1 VSQAFCQA
9 GCRSRDPDRVV
20 PWRGIMRQDT
30 TLIQREPP
38 PRPIAGSYLLPVATV
53 AMAILIF
60 ALDAITDVS
69 FAVGILFVPVV
80 LMAGRFCRARGV
92 VLVALGCGAST
103 ILAHF
108 LSPGDPWTALA
119 LGNRALGL
127 AALGLTTL
135 LVVRA
140 QSQEVA
146 LSEQAHLLDV
156 AHEGI
161 FVRDRNDVITFWN
174 RGAEELYGWTR
185 EEAVGK
191 VSHQLL
197 QTVFPAPLA
206 ELTGIVL
213 RSGRW
218 EGELVHR
225 KRDGTQV
232 VVASRWSLQ
241 QDDAGRA
248 VGTLETNNDISER
261 KRTDVELQR
270 SEQRFRNIFE
280 TTGVSIWEEDFSQVK
295 TAIDAIKAEGVGD
308 FRSYLAEHP
317 EFVQQAL
324 AIVKVVDVNDAT
336 VKLFGARTKAEL
348 LGSLDRIFLPETQE
362 VFAGELIAIA
372 AGQSSFESETVLR
385 TLNGG
390 KLDVLFTMTFP
401 LETGKFDSVLVSL
414 VDITARK
421 QAQEALQRAQAE
433 LAHVSRLTTLGE
445 LAASIA
451 HEVSQP
457 LAAAAANAEA
467 GLRWL
472 AVQPPHL
479 EEVRQALS
487 HIVKNG
493 HRAGEIIKRLRA
505 LVKKTPPQRE
515 RLDINDVVREV
526 IALTR
531 SEVQKRGIILQ
542 TRLAADLPQVLG
554 DRVQLQQVILNLIVN
569 AAEAMSGEGDG
580 RLELLIDSGG
590 DLSSEVLIAVRDSG
604 PGLKEE
610 GLDHLFD
617 AFYTTKPNGMGMGL
631 AISRSIIASHGGRL
645 WASRNLPHGAT
656 FQFTLPTHRET
667 RP

>member
-1 VSQAFCQA
+1 
-9 GCRSRDPDRVV
+9 
-20 PWRGIMRQDT
+20 MT
-30 TLIQREPP
+30 QRK
-38 PRPIAGSYLLPVATV
+38 PRPIAGLYLLPVATA
-53 AMAILIF
+53 AMAIVIF

-69 FAVGILFVPVV
+69 VAVGILFVPVV
-80 LMAGRFCRARGV
+80 LMAGSFCRARGI
-92 VLVALGCGAST
+92 VLVALGCAGSI
-103 ILAHF
+103 ILGHF
-108 LSPGDPWTALA
+108 LSPGDPWTFLA
-119 LGNRALGL
+119 LGNRALVL

-146 LSEQAHLLDV
+146 LSEQARLLDV

-197 QTVFPAPLA
+197 QTAFPAPLE

-218 EGELVHR
+218 EGELIHR
-225 KRDGTQV
+225 HRDGTPV
-232 VVASRWSLQ
+232 VVASRWSRQ
-241 QDDAGRA
+241 QDQSGRT

-261 KRTDVELQR
+261 KQADAKLQQ

-295 TAIDAIKAEGVGD
+295 TAIDAIMAEGVGD
-308 FRSYLAEHP
+308 FHNYLAEHP

-336 VKLFGARTKAEL
+336 LKLFGARTKAEL
-348 LGSLDRIFLPETQE
+348 LGSVDKIFLPETQE
-362 VFAGELIAIA
+362 AFAGELIAIA

-385 TLNGG
+385 TLNGN

-401 LETGKFDSVLVSL
+401 LESGKFDSVLVSL

-421 QAQEALQRAQAE
+421 QAQETLQRTQAE

-451 HEVSQP
+451 HEVNQP
-457 LAAAAANAEA
+457 LAAVVANADA
-467 GLRWL
+467 GLHWL
-472 AVQPPHL
+472 ARQPPDL

-487 HIVKNG
+487 HIVKDG
-493 HRAGEIIKRLRA
+493 HRAGEIIKRVRA
-505 LVKKTPPQRE
+505 LVKRTPPQRE
-515 RLDINDVVREV
+515 RLNINDVVREV
-526 IALTR
+526 IALLR
-531 SEVQKRGIILQ
+531 SELQKRGIVLQ
-542 TRLAADLPQVLG
+542 TRLATDLPQISG
-554 DRVQLQQVILNLIVN
+554 DRIQLQQVILNLIVN
-569 AAEAMSGEGDG
+569 AAEAMSGEGEG
-580 RLELLIDSGG
+580 PRELLIDTEGDDTEG
-590 DLSSEVLIAVRDSG
+590 DLSSEVLVAVRDSG

-610 GLDHLFD
+610 GLDRLFD
-617 AFYTTKPNGMGMGL
+617 PFYTTKPNGIGMGL
-631 AISRSIIASHGGRL
+631 AISRSIIASHGGLL

-656 FQFTLPTHRET
+656 FQFTLPHIERLD
-667 RP
+667 RDPV